1 MHKVGDSMERLEFND
16 YEEFACE
23 VADTFDDI
31 CKNDD
36 FDDIAIIAYYN
47 EAKQII
53 REILCLG
60 YDLNSIELKDPELGY
75 DDVPYIISVCGIESE
90 YEVWCEPMV
99 RDNGEYIDDES
110 SIIYVLDNCSS
121 EVLKHIDSECIFE
134 VGIDDETCS
143 CDECDCN
150 ECDKGFTVNG
160 RPVSKEEFDNY
171 VSQFR
176 HDEKPVA
183 TSATKSTYKINNKE
197 VSKEEFDKKYEEFEE
212 MYLDNIRDMLLNYCE
227 FMDSVNDWRSRMF
240 RW

>member
-1 MHKVGDSMERLEFND
+1 MERLEFND
-16 YEEFACE
+16 YEDFACE
-23 VADTFDDI
+23 VSDTFDDI
-31 CKNDD
+31 RKNDN
-36 FDDIAIIAYYN
+36 FDDIAIIAHYD

-75 DDVPYIISVCGIESE
+75 DDVPYIISVCGIDSE
-90 YEVWCEPMV
+90 HEIWCEPMI
-99 RDNGEYIDDES
+99 RDNDEYIDDES

-121 EVLKHIDSECIFE
+121 EVLKHLDSECVFE
-134 VGIDDETCS
+134 VGIGEDECS

-171 VSQFR
+171 TSHFM
-176 HDEKPVA
+176 HDKKPVA
-183 TSATKSTYKINNKE
+183 TSATKSTYKINGKE
-197 VSKEEFDKKYEEFEE
+197 CSKEEFDKKYEEFEE
-212 MYLDNIRDMLLNYCE
+212 MYLDNIRDMLLNYCS
-227 FMDSVNDWRSRMF
+227 FMDEMNDWRSRFF

>member
-1 MHKVGDSMERLEFND
+1 MERLEFND

-36 FDDIAIIAYYN
+36 FDDIAIIAHYN
-47 EAKQII
+47 EAKHII

-60 YDLNSIELKDPELGY
+60 YDLNSIELKNPELGY
-75 DDVPYIISVCGIESE
+75 DDVPYVISVCGIDSE

-121 EVLKHIDSECIFE
+121 EVLKHLDSECIFE
-134 VGIDDETCS
+134 VGIS
-143 CDECDCN
+143 AECDDC
-150 ECDKGFTVNG
+150 EKGFTVNG
-160 RPVSKEEFDNY
+160 KSVSKEEFDNY
-171 VSQFR
+171 VSQFK
-176 HDEKPVA
+176 HDEKP
-183 TSATKSTYKINNKE
+183 TTISSAKSTYKVNGRE

-212 MYLDNIRDMLLNYCE
+212 MYLDNIRDMLLNYCN
-227 FMDSVNDWRSRMF
+227 FMDEMNEWRSRLL

>member
-1 MHKVGDSMERLEFND
+1 MERLEFND

-36 FDDIAIIAYYN
+36 FDDIAIIAHYD

-75 DDVPYIISVCGIESE
+75 DDIPYVISVCGIDSE
-90 YEVWCEPMV
+90 YEVWCEPMI
-99 RDNGEYIDDES
+99 RDNGKYIDDGS

-121 EVLKHIDSECIFE
+121 EVLKHLDSECIFE
-134 VGIDDETCS
+134 VGIGDECS
-143 CDECDCN
+143 CDEC
-150 ECDKGFTVNG
+150 ECACKKDEKTAAT
-160 RPVSKEEFDNY
+160 SKESYFING
-171 VSQFR
+171 
-176 HDEKPVA
+176 
-183 TSATKSTYKINNKE
+183 KSVDK
-197 VSKEEFDKKYEEFEE
+197 SEFDKKYEEFEE
-212 MYLDNIRDMLLNYCE
+212 MYLDNIRDMMLNYCE
-227 FMDSVNDWRSRMF
+227 FMDSVNDWRSRLL